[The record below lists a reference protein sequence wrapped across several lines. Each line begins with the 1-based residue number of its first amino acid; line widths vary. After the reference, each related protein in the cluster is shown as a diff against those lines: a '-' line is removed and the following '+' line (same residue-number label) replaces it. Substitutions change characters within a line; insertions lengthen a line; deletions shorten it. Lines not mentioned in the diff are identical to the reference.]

1 MIKSDQIATGIKYF
15 LRKKAQEKAQ
25 EKLRKKS
32 SGKKLRKSSGKKL
45 KLSISV
51 KMTPFDLK

>member
-25 EKLRKKS
+25 EKLRKKA
-32 SGKKLRKSSGKKL
+32 KIINFRKNDP
-45 KLSISV
+45 IWPQ
-51 KMTPFDLK
+51 MT